1 MRAKSTLT
9 IILLASL
16 CQAAGLKHRQSG
28 VLLQMDS
35 VACDLPAQ
43 PARQTLLTTATD
55 ANLQSNFCQE
65 YVLQTDRMTF
75 HIRPKDNQK
84 AVLLPVGS
92 IALFRLEPDRMILR
106 AADLDDKD
114 REYNVISMA
123 PRETPKPPETPLP
136 KLNHLQ

>member
-1 MRAKSTLT
+1 MRAKSILA
-9 IILLASL
+9 IMLLASL
-16 CQAAGLKHRQSG
+16 CQAADLKHRQSG

-35 VACDLPAQ
+35 VACDLPAP
-43 PARQTLLTTATD
+43 PAQQTLLTTATN

-65 YVLQTDRMTF
+65 YVLQTDHTTF

-84 AVLLPVGS
+84 AVLLPLGS
-92 IALFRLEPDRMILR
+92 IALFRLQRDRMILR

-114 REYNVISMA
+114 REYTVISMT
-123 PRETPKPPETPLP
+123 PRATPHPETPLP